1 MKNLNISP
9 RELYDMSAED
19 VLKLEGYALNSLEN
33 GVLKQIFIN
42 KNYISITEEGDLNW
56 YPYYN
61 EDGTEVER
69 VASYKHNITYYF
81 DALNKFIRSEEYEYY
96 INSVDNDGNNL
107 EHGFGCMYKEVD
119 ELSEEEDYST
129 KENCDT
135 LQDFWE
141 VIRDEFINPYYN
153 EWKVDLYNFYLMD
166 SADENFTE

>member
-1 MKNLNISP
+1 MKDLNISP

-19 VLKLEGYALNSLEN
+19 ILKLEGYALNSLEN
-33 GVLKQIFIN
+33 GILKQVFIN

-81 DALNKFIRSEEYEYY
+81 DELNKFIRSEEYEYY
-96 INSVDNDGNNL
+96 VNSTDSNGDS
-107 EHGFGCMYKEVD
+107 GFGCMCKEVD
-119 ELSEEEDYST
+119 DLSEEEDYSK
-129 KENCDT
+129 KENCTT

-141 VIRDEFINPYYN
+141 IIRDEFINPYYN
-153 EWKVDLYNFYLMD
+153 EWKVNLYDSSLMD
-166 SADENFTE
+166 AADENFKE